1 MIELSPDVELASDE
15 GEDLLWASF
24 KKNGS
29 APARERLFLRH
40 SPFAQ
45 NIARRHYREQSRGDI
60 ELADLVQ
67 LAYAGLLEALDRFE
81 LQYGTPFRA
90 FAAHRISGSIRD
102 GIVRMNEVREQMSW
116 RNRVRR
122 ERVDSLANI
131 PADQMGTSDAMAK
144 MAEIAV
150 GLALGFMLEGTGL
163 FEHGE
168 SNDGVAHSKTG
179 YESLAWKEIVDQL
192 HIELSA
198 LPEREHAILRQ
209 HYIDGMSFDHLAALL
224 AVSKGRISQLHRGAL
239 NRLRKRM
246 RERGHFKLER

>member
-1 MIELSPDVELASDE
+1 
-15 GEDLLWASF
+15 
-24 KKNGS
+24 
-29 APARERLFLRH
+29 
-40 SPFAQ
+40 
-45 NIARRHYREQSRGDI
+45 
-60 ELADLVQ
+60 VQ
-67 LAYAGLLEALDRFE
+67 LAYTGLLEALDRFD

-102 GIVRMNEVREQMSW
+102 GIARMTEVREQISW

-122 ERVDSLANI
+122 ERMASLANI
-131 PADQMGTSDAMAK
+131 PSDQMGTSDAMAK

-168 SNDGVAHSKTG
+168 SADGVPHSRTG

-192 HIELSA
+192 HVELSA
-198 LPEREHAILRQ
+198 LPEREHTILRQ
-209 HYIDGMSFDHLAALL
+209 HYIDGMSFDHLSTLL
-224 AVSKGRISQLHRGAL
+224 AVSKGRISQMHRGAL

-246 RERGHFKLER
+246 RERGHFRLER